1 MSQKLIVGKVCE
13 VLKKSREEK
22 GLSQSELADILQI
35 GLRSYQRYESGES
48 VPAVD
53 VVFFLS
59 KVLKFDPRDLFDL
72 SSSKIQLPEL
82 KIYSPEEADE
92 FLNHKL
98 VRDSKLMD
106 LYKSKELES
115 VFKSGDLTQIRNVP
129 SFRDSQ
135 CGIAFSTIK
144 YSILNPALVSVLNF
158 TTDKIPTAAGHMDQ
172 MRMSFVW
179 AAVIDNEYCL
189 FKDQSEVDFPSGKFL
204 VNVRGLYMT
213 YKKQN
218 IIISAVEALKK
229 G

>member
-1 MSQKLIVGKVCE
+1 MSNKLIVEKVSA
-13 VLKKSREEK
+13 VLKKCREEK

-48 VPAVD
+48 VPTVD

-59 KVLKFDPRDLFDL
+59 TVLKFELKDLFDVD
-72 SSSKIQLPEL
+72 SSTTHLPHL
-82 KIYSPEEADE
+82 KVYPPEEADE
-92 FLNHKL
+92 FLNHRL

-106 LYKSKELES
+106 LYKSKELAS
-115 VFKSGDLTQIRNVP
+115 VLKSGDFTQIRDVP

-158 TTDKIPTAAGHMDQ
+158 TTDNIPTASGHMDQ

-189 FKDQSEVDFPSGKFL
+189 FKDQSEVDYPSGKFI
-204 VNVRGLYMT
+204 VDVRGLYMT
-213 YKKQN
+213 HKKQN
-218 IIISAVEALKK
+218 IIISAVELQKI